1 MHREATSNGGFFT
14 VFATQFVHLSIGLRN
29 AWSANYTKVGFLLHY
44 ADKYPKI
51 DP

>member
-1 MHREATSNGGFFT
+1 MVVFFK
-14 VFATQFVHLSIGLRN
+14 VLGPSAVHLSIMWEDASLPD
-29 AWSANYTKVGFLLHY
+29 STKIGFLLHY